1 MTQPSS
7 SAIPGALAGLLSVAT
22 AAFPTGTTVWF
33 GLELPAYTS
42 PLTFWVSEITGDQ
55 VPAEIGPSYK
65 REETFS
71 FVCTLVYYD
80 GGNPDFPTLLTALMA
95 SFRLLTSAIGNNP
108 WLSATGANDSNA
120 AVRFAEVGNFRIE
133 PTVDPGGMSAI
144 SLDFNVRCSQRV
156 NSLS

>member
-22 AAFPTGTTVWF
+22 AAFPVGTTVWF
-33 GLELPAYTS
+33 GAELPAYSS

-55 VPAEIGPSYK
+55 APAEIGPNYK

-71 FVCTLVYYD
+71 FVCTLLVYD
-80 GGNPDFPTLLTALMA
+80 GGNPDFVGLLTSVMA
-95 SFRLLTSAIGNNP
+95 SFRLLSAAIGNNP
-108 WLSATGANDSNA
+108 WLSTTGANDVNA
-120 AVRFAEVGNFRIE
+120 AVRFSEVGNFRIE
-133 PTVDPGGMSAI
+133 PSVDAGGMSAV